1 MLYPLLARAL
11 AFGDAGLVPATLLL
25 VNLAAV
31 ALGTLALAALLRR
44 RGASPWWA
52 LLFAGYPGIY
62 LAVGHDLSEPLAYA
76 LVAGGLYALDRTGVA
91 WPVPAALLFGLAGI
105 ARETSLVFPVALA
118 ACVALGLG
126 ERGREPRRWR
136 AAALLAGVSLAPY
149 LAVRLGVAAV
159 YGVWLDNGARE
170 LSLAPFA
177 NYVGAWRDDEALAL
191 LLLSV
196 VIPAVLAL
204 VVVAYAARALTPA
217 VVLVGANAL
226 VLVGMA
232 PVGSLADY
240 LAAGRIATGVVVA
253 FIAALP
259 AVRSSRAR
267 RLAWLP
273 VAFWLVPWLV
283 IDSLAK
289 ET

>member
-1 MLYPLLARAL
+1 VL

-25 VNLAAV
+25 VNLAAI
-31 ALGTLALAALLRR
+31 ALGTLALASLLRR
-44 RGASPWWA
+44 RGASSWWA
-52 LLFAGYPGIY
+52 LLFAGYPGMY

-76 LVAGGLYALDRTGVA
+76 LVAGGLLALDRAGVER
-91 WPVPAALLFGLAGI
+91 PLVAALLFGLAGV

-126 ERGREPRRWR
+126 QPRRWR
-136 AAALLAGVSLAPY
+136 AAALLVGVSLLPY
-149 LAVRLGVAAV
+149 VAVRVVLAAV
-159 YGVWLDNGARE
+159 YGVWLDDGARQ
-170 LSLAPFA
+170 LSLFPFA
-177 NYVGAWRDDEALAL
+177 NYVAAWQDDEELAL

-196 VIPAVLAL
+196 VVPAVLA
-204 VVVAYAARALTPA
+204 VAVVAYAARALTPG

-259 AVRSSRAR
+259 AVRLSEAC